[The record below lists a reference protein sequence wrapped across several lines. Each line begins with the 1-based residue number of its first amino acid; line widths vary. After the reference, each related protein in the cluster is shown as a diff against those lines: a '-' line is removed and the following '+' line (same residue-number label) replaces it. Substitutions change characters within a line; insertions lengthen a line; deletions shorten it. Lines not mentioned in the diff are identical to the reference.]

1 MISRKNGIRITWF
14 LWIIVLLFDQIT
26 KYLIRKNLLLG
37 DSIPV
42 IPNIFHITHVSN
54 TGAAFGIFPNARYF
68 FIIASIITI
77 AFFLY
82 FLYMYKQK
90 NPTFYI
96 SIGLILGGA
105 TGNNLLDRI
114 IFGEIT
120 DFLDFGINSKLRW
133 PAFNIADSCV
143 VIGFFMLALLVVK
156 GDLFFLKK
164 KNNVLKGVS

>member
-1 MISRKNGIRITWF
+1 MINRKNGIRITWF

-26 KYLIRKNLLLG
+26 KYLIRKNSLLG

-42 IPNIFHITHVSN
+42 IPNFFHITHVSN
-54 TGAAFGIFPNARYF
+54 TGAAFGIFPNAKYF
-68 FIIASIITI
+68 FIIASIIAI

-82 FLYMYKQK
+82 FLYIYKQR
-90 NPTFYI
+90 NPAFYI

-105 TGNNLLDRI
+105 TGNLLDRI
-114 IFGEIT
+114 IFGKVT

-143 VIGFFMLALLVVK
+143 VIGFFILALLVVK

-164 KNNVLKGVS
+164 KNPDIKFK

>member
-1 MISRKNGIRITWF
+1 MISRENDIRITWF
-14 LWIIVLLFDQIT
+14 LWIIILLFDQIT

-42 IPNIFHITHVSN
+42 IPDIFHITHVSN
-54 TGAAFGIFPNARYF
+54 TGAAFGIFPNAKYF
-68 FIIASIITI
+68 FIIAHVIAI
-77 AFFLY
+77 AFFIY
-82 FLYMYKQK
+82 FLYIYKQK
-90 NPTFYI
+90 NPAFYI

-105 TGNNLLDRI
+105 TGNLLDRI
-114 IFGEIT
+114 IFGKVT

-143 VIGFFMLALLVVK
+143 VIGFFILALLVVK

-164 KNNVLKGVS
+164 KNPDKKSK